1 MFLDFYQL
9 KEQPFGVTP
18 DPHFLYLGVSHREA
32 LASLSYGVK
41 MGRGLLA
48 LIAPPGMGK
57 TTLLFRLLEHLRGT
71 ARTAFLFQTQ
81 CDSSGLLRYLLAD
94 LGVNACG
101 NDFVTMHE
109 QLNEQ
114 LLREA
119 KVGRRFV
126 LVIDEAQNLNDSVLE
141 TARLLTDFETPRE
154 KLLQIVFAGQP
165 QLAEKLEQ
173 PELAQL
179 RQRIAILGRLEPF
192 GNTEISQYI
201 DHRLHVAGY
210 NAGPLF
216 TPAAIARIAASSE
229 GIPRNIN
236 NLCFNALSLGCA
248 LRRKQIDA
256 DLVGEAVSDLDMSS
270 LAAERRRELQEAASP
285 VPVILREPAVELV
298 TNVGAEAVSHLV
310 DTGESAPIEEL
321 SIRNEDSPQTSL
333 SFDDLRVAF
342 LAGDGTEVLR
352 LESLEHAQERQA
364 EILAEIVSSDTL
376 GGANH
381 TMQPKDNEEAADL
394 VTKLAS
400 KDLEPIHVDTPYLD
414 PHFSPALIGDLVE
427 VTALHSAAGS
437 TCPSMVSMTVHAR
450 GGADGGDAGARL
462 PLYCTE
468 KSPRL
473 ERLGVFASAFVL
485 VLLAAL
491 PIQEDVKVAA
501 TETRSSIAAAAASPS
516 SYRSAVNTVPATL
529 PTTLGPTLGEKPKL
543 SEGSVVAA
551 VSGAALKTSHI
562 ATQVG
567 AREVATRGRESG
579 AAIKF
584 RAAHPR
590 LPQPTSTIT
599 VTVQPHDDLRQI
611 CLRYLGSYTAR
622 LVSQINELN
631 PGLIDDNRLAVGQRV
646 VLPGSIAVAASV
658 SISGSV
664 PRP

>member
-18 DPHFLYLGVSHREA
+18 DPHFLYLGASHREA

-41 MGRGLLA
+41 TGRGLLA

-94 LGVNACG
+94 LGVNAGG

-119 KVGRRFV
+119 RAGRRFV
-126 LVIDEAQNLNDSVLE
+126 LIIDEAQNLNDSVLE

-192 GNTEISQYI
+192 GNAEIGQYV
-201 DHRLHVAGY
+201 DHRLSVAGY

-216 TPAAIARIAASSE
+216 TPAAIARIAESSE

-270 LAAERRRELQEAASP
+270 LAEERRRELQRAASP
-285 VPVILREPAVELV
+285 VPVIPREPAVELMA
-298 TNVGAEAVSHLV
+298 NAGSEAVTHLV
-310 DTGESAPIEEL
+310 HAGEPAPIEEL
-321 SIRNEDSPQTSL
+321 SIRNDDSPQTGL

-342 LAGDGTEVLR
+342 LVGDGTELLR
-352 LESLEHAQERQA
+352 LESLEHAQERRA

-376 GGANH
+376 GGASH
-381 TMQPKDNEEAADL
+381 AMQPKDNDEAADRL
-394 VTKLAS
+394 TKLAS
-400 KDLEPIHVDTPYLD
+400 EDLEPIHVDTPYLD
-414 PHFSPALIGDLVE
+414 PHFSPALIEDLVE
-427 VTALHSAAGS
+427 VTALNRVAGS
-437 TCPSMVSMTVHAR
+437 TCQSMMSMTVHAR
-450 GGADGGDAGARL
+450 GGADGGGAGARL
-462 PLYCTE
+462 PLYCAE

-473 ERLGVFASAFVL
+473 GRLGVFASAFVL

-491 PIQEDVKVAA
+491 PFQEDVKVAA
-501 TETRSSIAAAAASPS
+501 TETRSSIAAV
-516 SYRSAVNTVPATL
+516 YRSKVKAAPATL
-529 PTTLGPTLGEKPKL
+529 PTTLGPASGAQPKL
-543 SEGSVVAA
+543 TERSVVAA
-551 VSGAALKTSHI
+551 VSGAAPRSSNI

-567 AREVATRGRESG
+567 EREVATRGGESG
-579 AAIKF
+579 TAIKF

-590 LPQPTSTIT
+590 SPQPTSTIT

-611 CLRYLGSYTAR
+611 CLRYLGSYTTR

-646 VLPGSIAVAASV
+646 VLPGSIAVAV
-658 SISGSV
+658 NDSIPASV

>member
-18 DPHFLYLGVSHREA
+18 DPHFLYLGASHREA

-41 MGRGLLA
+41 TGRGLLA

-57 TTLLFRLLEHLRGT
+57 TTLLFRLLEHLRGA

-94 LGVNACG
+94 LGVNAGG

-119 KVGRRFV
+119 RVGRRFV

-192 GNTEISQYI
+192 GNTEISHYI
-201 DHRLHVAGY
+201 DHRLRVAGY

-270 LAAERRRELQEAASP
+270 LAVERRRELQEAASP

-298 TNVGAEAVSHLV
+298 TNVGAEAVTHLV

-321 SIRNEDSPQTSL
+321 SIRNDDSPQTSL
-333 SFDDLRVAF
+333 SFDDLRAAF

-376 GGANH
+376 GGASH
-381 TMQPKDNEEAADL
+381 TMQPEDNDEAADR
-394 VTKLAS
+394 VAKLAS

-414 PHFSPALIGDLVE
+414 PHISPALIGDLVE
-427 VTALHSAAGS
+427 VTALNSAVGS
-437 TCPSMVSMTVHAR
+437 TCQSMVSMTVHAC

-462 PLYCTE
+462 PLYCTK

-473 ERLGVFASAFVL
+473 GRPGVFASAFVL

-491 PIQEDVKVAA
+491 PIQEDFKVAA
-501 TETRSSIAAAAASPS
+501 TETRSSIAAAAASLS
-516 SYRSAVNTVPATL
+516 SYRSAVKAAPATL
-529 PTTLGPTLGEKPKL
+529 STTLGPTPGEKPKL
-543 SEGSVVAA
+543 AERSVVAA
-551 VSGAALKTSHI
+551 VSGAAPKTSLI

-567 AREVATRGRESG
+567 AREVATWGRESG

-590 LPQPTSTIT
+590 SPQPTSTIT
-599 VTVQPHDDLRQI
+599 VTVRPHDDLRQI
-611 CLRYLGSYTAR
+611 CLRYLGSYTTR

-646 VLPGSIAVAASV
+646 VLPGSIAVAANV

>member
-18 DPHFLYLGVSHREA
+18 DPHFLYLGASHREA

-41 MGRGLLA
+41 TGRGLLA

-119 KVGRRFV
+119 RVGRRFV

-201 DHRLHVAGY
+201 DHRLRVAGY
-210 NAGPLF
+210 DAAPLF

-285 VPVILREPAVELV
+285 VPVILREPAVGLV
-298 TNVGAEAVSHLV
+298 TNVCAEAVTHLV

-321 SIRNEDSPQTSL
+321 SVRNEDSPQTGL

-364 EILAEIVSSDTL
+364 EILAEIVSSEML
-376 GGANH
+376 GGASH
-381 TMQPKDNEEAADL
+381 TMQPKDNGEAADR

-414 PHFSPALIGDLVE
+414 PHFSPALIEDLVE
-427 VTALHSAAGS
+427 VTALNSVAGS
-437 TCPSMVSMTVHAR
+437 ACQSRVSMTAHAR
-450 GGADGGDAGARL
+450 AGADGGDAGARL
-462 PLYCTE
+462 PLYCAE

-473 ERLGVFASAFVL
+473 GRLGVFASAFVL

-501 TETRSSIAAAAASPS
+501 TETRGSIAAAAASL
-516 SYRSAVNTVPATL
+516 SYRSAVKGAPAAL
-529 PTTLGPTLGEKPKL
+529 PTTLGPTPGEKPKL
-543 SEGSVVAA
+543 SERSVVEA
-551 VSGAALKTSHI
+551 VSGAAPKTSHI

-567 AREVATRGRESG
+567 AREVAMRGREYG

-590 LPQPTSTIT
+590 SPQPTFTIT

-611 CLRYLGSYTAR
+611 CLRYLGSYTTR

-646 VLPGSIAVAASV
+646 VLPGSIAVAV
-658 SISGSV
+658 NDSIPASV

>member
-18 DPHFLYLGVSHREA
+18 DPHFLYLGASHREA

-57 TTLLFRLLEHLRGT
+57 TTLLFRLLEHLRGA

-101 NDFVTMHE
+101 NDFVSMHE
-109 QLNEQ
+109 QLNGE

-119 KVGRRFV
+119 RAGRRFV
-126 LVIDEAQNLNDSVLE
+126 LIIDEAQNLNDSVLE

-179 RQRIAILGRLEPF
+179 RQRISILGRLEPF
-192 GNTEISQYI
+192 ESTETHEYI
-201 DHRLHVAGY
+201 DHRLSVAGY

-216 TPAAIARIAASSE
+216 TAAAISKIAKSSG

-248 LRRKQIDA
+248 LRRKQIDV

-270 LAAERRRELQEAASP
+270 LAAERRRELRKAASP
-285 VPVILREPAVELV
+285 VPVIPREPSTELV
-298 TNVGAEAVSHLV
+298 VNGGAEAVTLFS
-310 DTGESAPIEEL
+310 TEESASIEDL
-321 SIRNEDSPQTSL
+321 SIRNDDSPHTSL
-333 SFDDLRVAF
+333 SFEDLRVAF

-352 LESLEHAQERQA
+352 LESLDHALERRA

-376 GGANH
+376 GRASH
-381 TMQPKDNEEAADL
+381 AMQPRDNGEAADR

-400 KDLEPIHVDTPYLD
+400 KDLEPIHADTPYLD
-414 PHFSPALIGDLVE
+414 PNISPAIIEDLVE
-427 VTALHSAAGS
+427 VNALKTLAGS
-437 TCPSMVSMTVHAR
+437 TCKSRLSMTVHAR
-450 GGADGGDAGARL
+450 SSADGGDADARFQ
-462 PLYCTE
+462 LYCAE

-473 ERLGVFASAFVL
+473 GRLGVFASAFVL
-485 VLLAAL
+485 VLLAAI
-491 PIQEDVKVAA
+491 PFQDEIKVVASA
-501 TETRSSIAAAAASPS
+501 TRSSIAAVAASVS
-516 SYRSAVNTVPATL
+516 SHRSKVKAAPTTL
-529 PTTLGPTLGEKPKL
+529 PTTLGP
-543 SEGSVVAA
+543 
-551 VSGAALKTSHI
+551 VSGEQPRLTERSLVATVSGTARGTSHI
-562 ATQVG
+562 TTRVG

-579 AAIKF
+579 TAIKF
-584 RAAHPR
+584 HAAHPR
-590 LPQPTSTIT
+590 SPQPTSTTT

-611 CLRYLGSYTAR
+611 CLRYLGSYTTR
-622 LVSQINELN
+622 LVSQIDELN

-646 VLPGSIAVAASV
+646 LLPGSLPVAANASTP
-658 SISGSV
+658 GSV

>member
-18 DPHFLYLGVSHREA
+18 DPHFLYLGASHREA

-57 TTLLFRLLEHLRGT
+57 TTLLFRLLEHLRGA

-94 LGVNACG
+94 LGVNARG

-114 LLREA
+114 LLREVRA
-119 KVGRRFV
+119 GRRFV

-173 PELAQL
+173 PGLAQL
-179 RQRIAILGRLEPF
+179 RQRISILGRLEPF
-192 GNTEISQYI
+192 GNAEIGQYI
-201 DHRLHVAGY
+201 DHRLSVAGY

-216 TPAAIARIAASSE
+216 TPAAIARIAESSE

-248 LRRKQIDA
+248 LHRTQIDA

-270 LAAERRRELQEAASP
+270 LAVERRRQLQKAASR
-285 VPVILREPAVELV
+285 VPVIPREPAEELMAD
-298 TNVGAEAVSHLV
+298 GGSEAVTHLV
-310 DTGESAPIEEL
+310 HAGEPAPIEEL
-321 SIRNEDSPQTSL
+321 SIRNDDSPQTGL

-352 LESLEHAQERQA
+352 LESLEHAQERRA

-376 GGANH
+376 GGASH
-381 TMQPKDNEEAADL
+381 TMQPKDNGEASDR

-400 KDLEPIHVDTPYLD
+400 KDLEPIDVDTPYLD
-414 PHFSPALIGDLVE
+414 PHISPALIGDLVE
-427 VTALHSAAGS
+427 VTALNSVAGS
-437 TCPSMVSMTVHAR
+437 TCQSMVSMTVHAR
-450 GGADGGDAGARL
+450 GVDGGDAGARL
-462 PLYCTE
+462 PLYCAE

-473 ERLGVFASAFVL
+473 GRLGVFASAFVL

-491 PIQEDVKVAA
+491 P
-501 TETRSSIAAAAASPS
+501 
-516 SYRSAVNTVPATL
+516 
-529 PTTLGPTLGEKPKL
+529 TTLGPASGEKPKL
-543 SEGSVVAA
+543 GERSLVAV
-551 VSGAALKTSHI
+551 VSGAAPKTSHI

-567 AREVATRGRESG
+567 AREVATWGRESG
-579 AAIKF
+579 AAIKV

-590 LPQPTSTIT
+590 SPQPTSTIT

-611 CLRYLGSYTAR
+611 CLRYLGSYTTR
-622 LVSQINELN
+622 LVGQINELN
-631 PGLIDDNRLAVGQRV
+631 PGLIDDNRLAVSQRV
-646 VLPGSIAVAASV
+646 VLPGSIALAIND
-658 SISGSV
+658 SIPASV